1 MGSEI
6 EMTVNAMVIREQW
19 HTSRIITDAEIRYNG
34 AEGLNV
40 VIELSRE
47 DELQFRV
54 KRGAACK

>member
-19 HTSRIITDAEIRYNG
+19 HTPRIITDAEIRYNG

-47 DELQFRV
+47 DELQFCV
-54 KRGAACK
+54 KWGAACK

>member
-6 EMTVNAMVIREQW
+6 EMTVNPMVIREQW
-19 HTSRIITDAEIRYNG
+19 HAYRIITDAEIRYNG

-54 KRGAACK
+54 KRSATYK

>member
-19 HTSRIITDAEIRYNG
+19 HACRIITDAEIRYNG

-47 DELQFRV
+47 DELQSRV
-54 KRGAACK
+54 KRSATYK